1 MILCFCTE
9 KKITESGLE
18 IHSSDWE
25 MILNNAHD
33 PTTLYL
39 IIHYEIDVLFLQV
52 DHAKNNAS

>member
-39 IIHYEIDVLFLQV
+39 IIHYEIVLFLT